1 MNFSHFFI
9 SRPIFATVLSVLITI
24 VGAVAYFALPIS
36 QYPQIAPPTINVSAS
51 YPGASAETVSST
63 VASPLEQAIN
73 GVEDMLYIT
82 SQSTGD
88 GALSI
93 NVTFALGTDLD
104 QAQVLVQNRV
114 SGATSLLPESVQ
126 RLGITTRKSS
136 PDLMMVIHMYSKDG
150 SRDQLYISN
159 YAATQ
164 VIDRLSRIDGV
175 GQARSIAARA
185 YSMRIWLDP
194 ERIAARN
201 LTAEEVISALSVNN
215 VQVASG
221 AIDQLPVKQQGAYE
235 VSVETQGR
243 LLEAEEFE
251 DIVVKTEENGAQIR
265 IGDIGRV
272 ELGALDYSTNGYLDD
287 QEALPIAIFQSPGSN
302 ALETADELKATM
314 AEAAENFPPGVNYD
328 IIYNPTEFIA
338 QSVEA
343 VYESLFEAILLVV
356 LVILVFLQS
365 WRAAIIPILAIPISL
380 IGTFAVMS
388 AFGFSLNN
396 LTLFGLVLAIG
407 IVVDDAIV
415 VVENVD
421 RYIADGLKPRDAAFK
436 SMTEVSGALIAT
448 SLVMMAVFIPASF
461 VSGIT
466 GQFYKQFALTIA
478 ASTAISTLVSLTLSP
493 AMAALFLKGDLGVK
507 KPRGFFGRVFDLLKK
522 PFQWFSKGFN
532 YLFGKLNRGYEWAI
546 KTLLSVS
553 AIVLLVYGGLVFLGV
568 TQFQRAPAG
577 FIPDQNLGYLI
588 TVVQLPAGSSLSR
601 TDAVIKKSIETIL
614 DHPGVA
620 HTAGFAGFSGA
631 TFTNAPDSGAIFVV
645 LESFEELIEQGTT
658 LQQVVQDLNKEL
670 SAIKEA
676 RIFAIA
682 PPPVRGIGSAGGFKL
697 YVQDTRGR
705 GLRALEEAATELS
718 GKANQDEGL
727 NRVFSFFNNSS
738 PRLYAEIDKVKA
750 EQLGVTPDQINDALE
765 IYLGSSF
772 VNDFNFLGRTFRV
785 TAQADGEFRD
795 DPRDIANFRTRTA
808 GGGMMPIG
816 TVATFKDTTGPYRVA
831 RYNLFEAAAVQG
843 ANGPGVSTGDAIEKM
858 ENLAADLPNG
868 FSYEWTELA
877 LQQKL
882 ASNSTF
888 LIFSLTVIMVFMV
901 LAAQYESWVLPLAV
915 VLIVPLSLLTAISGV
930 LFRGMDNNILT
941 QIGLIVLVGLASKNA
956 ILIVEFA
963 KQAEDRGLST
973 FDAAVEAAKLRMRAI
988 LMTSFAFILGVVPLM
1003 VATGAGSEMRQAL
1016 GTTVFFGMLGV
1027 TLFGLLMTPI
1037 FYYLCRRGADWIS
1050 GKKEKFS
1057 ANMQE
1062 S

>member
-1 MNFSHFFI
+1 MNFSHYFI

-24 VGAVAYFALPIS
+24 VGGAAYFALPIS
-36 QYPQIAPPTINVSAS
+36 QYPEIAPPTISVSAT
-51 YPGASAETVSST
+51 YPGASAEIVAST
-63 VASPLEQAIN
+63 VASPLEQSIN

-93 NVTFALGTDLD
+93 NVTFELGTDLD

-114 SGATSLLPESVQ
+114 ASATSLLPEIVQ
-126 RLGITTRKSS
+126 RLGITTQKRS
-136 PDLMMVIHMYSKDG
+136 PDLMMVIHMFSGDG
-150 SRDQLYISN
+150 SRDQLYVSN
-159 YAATQ
+159 YASTQ

-175 GQARSIAARA
+175 GQARSIATRE

-194 ERIAARN
+194 ERVAARG
-201 LTAEEVISALSVNN
+201 LTASEVISALSVNN

-221 AIDQLPVKQQGAYE
+221 AIDQLPVQQQGAYE
-235 VSVETQGR
+235 VAVETQGR
-243 LLEAEEFE
+243 LLEPDEFE
-251 DIVVKTEENGAQIR
+251 NIVIKTEDNGAQVRIR
-265 IGDIGRV
+265 DVGRV

-287 QEALPIAIFQSPGSN
+287 KAALPIAIFQSPGSN
-302 ALETADELKATM
+302 ALETATALKATM
-314 AEAAENFPPGVNYD
+314 QEAAENFPPGLDYD

-338 QSVEA
+338 QSVDA
-343 VYESLFEAILLVV
+343 VYETLFEAVLLVV

-380 IGTFAVMS
+380 IGTFAVMT

-421 RYIADGLKPRDAAFK
+421 RYIAEGLKPRDAAFK
-436 SMTEVSGALIAT
+436 SMSEVSGALIAT
-448 SLVMMAVFIPASF
+448 SLVMMAVFIPASL

-466 GQFYKQFALTIA
+466 GQFYQQFALTIA

-493 AMAALFLKGDLGVK
+493 AMAALFLKGDLGVD
-507 KPRGFFGRVFDLLKK
+507 KPRGLSGRVVDVLKK
-522 PFQWFSKGFN
+522 PFQWFARGFN
-532 YLFGKLNRGYEWAI
+532 YLFGKLNRGYEWAV
-546 KTLLSVS
+546 KGLLSIS
-553 AIVLLVYGGLVFLGV
+553 AIVLLVYAGLVFLGV

-588 TVVQLPAGSSLSR
+588 TVVQLPAGASLSR
-601 TDAVIKKSIETIL
+601 TDAVVKETIDTIL
-614 DHPGVA
+614 KHPGVA

-631 TFTNAPDSGAIFVV
+631 TFTNAPNSGTIFVV
-645 LESFEELIEQGTT
+645 LKTFEELEAEGIT
-658 LQQVVQDLNKEL
+658 LGQVVQDLNQQL
-670 SAIKEA
+670 FAIKQA

-682 PPPVRGIGSAGGFKL
+682 PPPVRGIGSAGGFKM

-705 GLRALEEAATELS
+705 GLRALEDTAKELA

-727 NRVFSFFNNSS
+727 NRVFTFFDNAS

-750 EQLGVTPDQINDALE
+750 EQLGVTPDQINEALE

-795 DPRDIANFRTRTA
+795 DQRDIANFRTRTA

-816 TVATFKDTTGPYRVA
+816 SVATFKDTTGPYRVA

-843 ANGPGVSTGDAIEKM
+843 SNGPGTSTGDAIGKM
-858 ENLAADLPNG
+858 ETLAAELPNG
-868 FSYEWTELA
+868 FDFEWTELA

-888 LIFSLTVIMVFMV
+888 IIFSLSVIMVFLV
-901 LAAQYESWVLPLAV
+901 LAALYESWVLPLAV
-915 VLIVPLSLLTAISGV
+915 VLIVPMSLLTAISGV

-963 KQAEDRGLST
+963 RQAEDRGMST
-973 FDAAVEAAKLRMRAI
+973 FDAALEAAKLRMRAI

-1003 VATGAGSEMRQAL
+1003 VASGAGSEMRQAL

-1027 TLFGLLMTPI
+1027 TIFGLLMTPV
-1037 FYYLCRRGADWIS
+1037 FYYVCRIIADKIS
-1050 GKKEKFS
+1050 GRKN
-1057 ANMQE
+1057 AVQE
-1062 S
+1062 A

>member
-1 MNFSHFFI
+1 MNFSHYFI
-9 SRPIFATVLSVLITI
+9 SRPIFATVLSVLILI
-24 VGAVAYFALPIS
+24 VGSAAYFALPVS
-36 QYPQIAPPTINVSAS
+36 QYPEIAPPTISVSAT
-51 YPGASAETVSST
+51 YPGASAEIVAST
-63 VASPLEQAIN
+63 VASPLEQSIN

-93 NVTFALGTDLD
+93 NVTFELGTDLD

-114 SGATSLLPESVQ
+114 ASATSLLPEIVQ
-126 RLGITTRKSS
+126 RLGITTQKRS
-136 PDLMMVIHMYSKDG
+136 PDLMMVIHMFSGDG
-150 SRDQLYISN
+150 SRDQLYVSN
-159 YAATQ
+159 YASTQ

-175 GQARSIAARA
+175 GQARSIATRE
-185 YSMRIWLDP
+185 YSMRVWLDP
-194 ERIAARN
+194 ERVAARG
-201 LTAEEVISALSVNN
+201 LTASEVISALSVNN

-221 AIDQLPVKQQGAYE
+221 AIDQLPVAQQGAYE

-243 LLEAEEFE
+243 LLEPAEFE
-251 DIVVKTEENGAQIR
+251 NIVIKTEDNGAQIR
-265 IGDIGRV
+265 MRDVGRV

-287 QEALPIAIFQSPGSN
+287 QAALPIAIFQSPGSN
-302 ALETADELKATM
+302 ALDTANELKATM

-343 VYESLFEAILLVV
+343 VYETLFEAVLLVV

-380 IGTFAVMS
+380 IGTFAVMT

-421 RYIADGLKPRDAAFK
+421 RYIAEGLKPRDAAFK
-436 SMTEVSGALIAT
+436 SMSEVSGALIAT
-448 SLVMMAVFIPASF
+448 SLVMMAVFIPASL

-466 GQFYKQFALTIA
+466 GQFYQQFALTIA

-507 KPRGFFGRVFDLLKK
+507 TPRGLSGRVVDVLKK
-522 PFQWFSKGFN
+522 PFQWFARGFN
-532 YLFGKLNRGYEWAI
+532 YLFRKLNRGYEWAV
-546 KTLLSVS
+546 KGLLSVS
-553 AIVLLVYGGLVFLGV
+553 AIVLLVYAGLVFLGV
-568 TQFQRAPAG
+568 TQFQKAPAG

-588 TVVQLPAGSSLSR
+588 TVVQLPAGASLSR
-601 TDAVIKKSIETIL
+601 SDAVVQDTIDTIL
-614 DHPGVA
+614 EHPGVD

-631 TFTNAPDSGAIFVV
+631 TFTNAPNSGTIFVV
-645 LESFEELIEQGTT
+645 LKSFPELEAQGITIG
-658 LQQVVQDLNKEL
+658 QVVQDLNKQL
-670 SAIKEA
+670 FAIKKA

-682 PPPVRGIGSAGGFKL
+682 PPPVRGIGSAGGFKM

-705 GLRALEEAATELS
+705 GLRALEDAAKELV
-718 GKANQDEGL
+718 GKANQDEAL
-727 NRVFSFFNNSS
+727 SRVFTFFDNAS

-816 TVATFKDTTGPYRVA
+816 SVATFKDTTGPYRVA

-843 ANGPGVSTGDAIEKM
+843 SNSPGVSTGDALGKM
-858 ENLAADLPNG
+858 ESLAAELPNG
-868 FSYEWTELA
+868 FSFEWTELA

-888 LIFSLTVIMVFMV
+888 LIFSLSVVMVFLV
-901 LAAQYESWVLPLAV
+901 LAALYESWVLPLAV
-915 VLIVPLSLLTAISGV
+915 VLIVPMSLLTAISGV

-963 KQAEDRGLST
+963 KQAEERGLST
-973 FDAAVEAAKLRMRAI
+973 FDAALEAARLRMRAI

-1003 VATGAGSEMRQAL
+1003 IATGAGSEMRQAL

-1027 TLFGLLMTPI
+1027 TIFGLLMTPV
-1037 FYYLCRRGADWIS
+1037 FYYVCRRCADRIS
-1050 GKKEKFS
+1050 GSKNVRVTSE
-1057 ANMQE
+1057 A
-1062 S
+1062 